1 MDEQDDWGRWIE
13 ALRGGDEEALRA
25 FWAEYAAPLIRLA
38 GQNLQQ
44 KLRRR
49 VDPEDVVQSALRTFL
64 RRAKSDD
71 FDLPGHD
78 DLWGLLC
85 AITLNKARG
94 QARFHGREKRSMD
107 REQALGPVDDRGA
120 TTPEPV
126 SREPS
131 PLESAALV
139 DLVEQVVSGAKDEE
153 EAKLVLLKLEG
164 FSHDEIAER
173 CACSERTVRR
183 ILGRVRERLEVMLE
197 AS

>member
-1 MDEQDDWGRWIE
+1 MDDRDDWGRWIQ

-25 FWAEYAAPLIRLA
+25 FWARYATPLLQLA

-49 VDPEDVVQSALRTFL
+49 VDPEDVVQSALRAFL
-64 RRAKSDD
+64 RRARDDD
-71 FDLPGHD
+71 FDLPGPD

-85 AITLNKARG
+85 AITRNKARG
-94 QARFHGREKRSMD
+94 QARFHGREKRAVHRDQTLEPGESG
-107 REQALGPVDDRGA
+107 QPS
-120 TTPEPV
+120 PEPM

-131 PLESAALV
+131 PLESATLV
-139 DLVEQVVSGAKDEE
+139 DLVEQVVSGARDEE
-153 EAKLVLLKLEG
+153 EARLVLLKLEG

-173 CACSERTVRR
+173 CSCSERTVRR
-183 ILGRVRERLEVMLE
+183 ILGRVRERLEIMLD